1 MDVTTSK
8 KKEDSDEYE
17 DVVENKTLNS
27 MVPLWKRNKK
37 DIKDEEYNE
46 FYKDKFND
54 FSDPMKVIHTSVEG
68 NVSIQMIM
76 KKDYNFIVEVSLSW
90 IKQVI

>member
-37 DIKDEEYNE
+37 ILKMKNIMNSIKIN
-46 FYKDKFND
+46 
-54 FSDPMKVIHTSVEG
+54 SMISL
-68 NVSIQMIM
+68 IQ
-76 KKDYNFIVEVSLSW
+76 
-90 IKQVI
+90 

>member
-27 MVPLWKRNKK
+27 MVPFMEKK
-37 DIKDEEYNE
+37 IK
-46 FYKDKFND
+46 KILK
-54 FSDPMKVIHTSVEG
+54 MKNIM
-68 NVSIQMIM
+68 NSIKINSMI
-76 KKDYNFIVEVSLSW
+76 SL
-90 IKQVI
+90 IQ